1 MKKPAVNYRH
11 FRLRRI
17 NEPAYSH
24 LKLLLGWPV
33 YFLLYFLTERFIP
46 AQNCRPVHCFLDDRI
61 PFCEWFFLPYVSWYL
76 VIAGSLIYFLLYHVN
91 RFRQLQTYFII
102 TQAIATLIYILFPT
116 RQDLRPAVFPRENV
130 LTACTAFLYRID
142 TSTGVCPSL
151 HVADSIALASVWLRE
166 KSVSPVF
173 KAFLTV
179 FLVLVCLS
187 TMFLKQ
193 HSAVDF
199 FAAIPV
205 CLIAEA
211 VIFGFPTSKRLH

>member
-1 MKKPAVNYRH
+1 
-11 FRLRRI
+11 
-17 NEPAYSH
+17 
-24 LKLLLGWPV
+24 
-33 YFLLYFLTERFIP
+33 LYF
-46 AQNCRPVHCFLDDRI
+46 A
-61 PFCEWFFLPYVSWYL
+61 
-76 VIAGSLIYFLLYHVN
+76 LYGPES
-91 RFRQLQTYFII
+91 FKKLQTYIFT
-102 TQAIATLIYILFPT
+102 TQMVAMAVYILFPS
-116 RQDLRPAVFPRENV
+116 RQDLRPEVFPRENV

-166 KSVSPVF
+166 KHVSPVF

-211 VIFGFPTSKRLH
+211 VIFGFSTSK